1 MLQLDYNCQQPVF
14 YLGSSLVYLSATT
27 VYLAKLHRDGK
38 ITMMNLLL
46 LLVINALIIYVISR
60 LINWLCVHRHNEAAW
75 LVALLP
81 IFGVLVT
88 SVN

>member
-1 MLQLDYNCQQPVF
+1 MLQLDYDCQQPVF
-14 YLGSSLVYLSATT
+14 YLGSALVYLSATT
-27 VYLAKLHRDGK
+27 VFLAKLHRDNK
-38 ITMMNLLL
+38 ITMLNLLL
-46 LLVINALIIYVISR
+46 LLVINALIIYIVSR
-60 LINWLCVHRHNEAAW
+60 LINWLCVNRHNEGAW